1 MKNNIIQIYG
11 REIIDS
17 RGNPTVEAEVTIE
30 SGICGRASVPS
41 GASTGTFEAV
51 ELRDDDATRFH
62 GKGMQ
67 RAVHNINSEIQKA
80 LLGIDVTEQKQ
91 LDHTMLDLDGT
102 KNKERL
108 GANAILAVSL
118 AAAATGAKANGCL
131 LYEYLHG
138 LQENAIIRLP
148 TPMINILNGG
158 SHANNNVD
166 IQEFMLVPTGVENIK
181 EAVRVGSEVFH
192 SLKAVLSDRGLGT
205 TVGDEGGFAPNLP
218 SNEAA
223 VEVILEAIE
232 STHYTAGKDIYLA
245 LDVAS
250 SEFYSSGEYHLTSE
264 NRVYDSS
271 GFVEYLSDWVD
282 RYPILSIED
291 GMAEDD
297 WEGWR
302 IMTEKLGDKIQIVG
316 DDLFV
321 TNVDIIAEGIKQEV
335 ANCVLIKLNQIGTL
349 SETLAAIDM
358 AQKANYNCIISHR
371 SGETEDASI
380 ADLAVGIGVGQIKT
394 GSICRTDRVAKY
406 NQLMRIEEA
415 LGDCAVYA
423 KTDVFK
429 RFSALS

>member
-1 MKNNIIQIYG
+1 MKNNIIQIRG

-17 RGNPTVEAEVTIE
+17 RGNPTVEAEVKIE
-30 SGICGRASVPS
+30 SGICERASVPS
-41 GASTGTFEAV
+41 GASTGTLEAV
-51 ELRDDDATRFH
+51 ELRDNDAKRFN
-62 GKGMQ
+62 GKGVQ
-67 RAVHNINSEIQKA
+67 SAVHNINGEIQKA
-80 LLGIDVTEQKQ
+80 LLGIDVTKQKQ
-91 LDHTMLDLDGT
+91 LDHAMIDLDGT
-102 KNKERL
+102 KNKGRL

-118 AAAATGAKANGCL
+118 AAAAAAAKTNGCL
-131 LYEYLHG
+131 LYEYLNS
-138 LQENAIIRLP
+138 LQENAVLRLP

-166 IQEFMLVPTGVENIK
+166 IQEFMLVPTGAENIK

-192 SLKAVLSDRGLGT
+192 SLKAVLSSRGLST

-223 VEVILEAIE
+223 IEVILEAIE
-232 STHYTAGKDIYLA
+232 KTQYTAGKDIYLA

-250 SEFYSSGEYHLTSE
+250 SEFYSSGEYHLASE
-264 NRVYDSS
+264 NRMYDSS

-291 GMAEDD
+291 GIAEDD
-297 WEGWR
+297 WAGWR
-302 IMTEKLGDKIQIVG
+302 IMTEKLGNKIQIVG

-415 LGDCAVYA
+415 LGDRAVYA
-423 KTDVFK
+423 KINVFK

>member
-1 MKNNIIQIYG
+1 MGNYIMEIQG

-17 RGNPTVEAEVTIE
+17 RGNPTVEAEVKIE

-41 GASTGTFEAV
+41 GASTGTLEAV
-51 ELRDDDATRFH
+51 ELRDNDVARFH
-62 GKGMQ
+62 GKGVQ
-67 RAVHNINSEIQKA
+67 NAVNNINGEIRKA
-80 LLGIDVTEQKQ
+80 LLGMDVTEQKQ
-91 LDHTMLDLDGT
+91 LDYVMIDLDGT
-102 KNKERL
+102 INKGRL

-118 AAAATGAKANGCL
+118 AAATAAAKANKCL
-131 LYEYLHG
+131 LYEYLNG
-138 LQENAIIRLP
+138 MQENAVLRLP

-181 EAVRVGSEVFH
+181 EAIRVGSEVFH
-192 SLKAVLSDRGLGT
+192 SLKMVLSDRGLST
-205 TVGDEGGFAPNLP
+205 TVGDEGGFAPNLS

-223 VEVILEAIE
+223 IEVILEAIKN
-232 STHYTAGKDIYLA
+232 TQYTAGKDIYLA

-250 SEFYSSGEYHLTSE
+250 SEFYSSGEYHLASE

-271 GFVEYLSDWVD
+271 DFVEYLSDWVD

-297 WEGWR
+297 WAGWR
-302 IMTEKLGDKIQIVG
+302 IMTEKLGNKIQIVG

-394 GSICRTDRVAKY
+394 GSLCRTDRVAKY

-415 LGDCAVYA
+415 LGDQAVYA
-423 KTDVFK
+423 KTEVFK

>member
-1 MKNNIIQIYG
+1 MTNYIMEIQG

-17 RGNPTVEAEVTIE
+17 RGNPTVEAEVKIE

-41 GASTGTFEAV
+41 GASTGTLEAV
-51 ELRDDDATRFH
+51 ELRDNDVARFH
-62 GKGMQ
+62 GKGVQ
-67 RAVHNINSEIQKA
+67 NAVNNINGEIQQA

-91 LDHTMLDLDGT
+91 LDRAMIDLDGT
-102 KNKERL
+102 PNKERL

-118 AAAATGAKANGCL
+118 AAATTAAKANGCF
-131 LYEYLHG
+131 LYEYLNG
-138 LQENAIIRLP
+138 MRENAVLRLP

-166 IQEFMLVPTGVENIK
+166 IQEFMLVPTGAENIK

-192 SLKAVLSDRGLGT
+192 SLKMVLSGRGLST

-223 VEVILEAIE
+223 IEVILEAIE
-232 STHYTAGKDIYLA
+232 NTQYTAGKDIYLA

-250 SEFYSSGEYHLTSE
+250 SEFYSAGEYHLASE

-271 GFVEYLSDWVD
+271 DFVEYLSDWVD

-291 GMAEDD
+291 GVAEND
-297 WEGWR
+297 WAGWR
-302 IMTEKLGDKIQIVG
+302 IMTERLGDKIQIVG

-321 TNVDIIAEGIKQEV
+321 TNVSIIAEGIKQEV

-394 GSICRTDRVAKY
+394 GSLCRTDRVAKY
-406 NQLMRIEEA
+406 NQLMRIEET
-415 LGDCAVYA
+415 LGDRAVYA
-423 KTDVFK
+423 QTAVFK

>member
-1 MKNNIIQIYG
+1 MKNHIIQIHG

-17 RGNPTVEAEVTIE
+17 RGNPTVEAEVKIE

-41 GASTGTFEAV
+41 GASTGTMEVV
-51 ELRDDDATRFH
+51 ELRDEDPFRFY
-62 GKGMQ
+62 GQGMQ
-67 RAVHNINSEIQKA
+67 KAVHNINGEIQQA
-80 LLGIDVTEQKQ
+80 LLGIDVTEQDQ
-91 LDHTMLDLDGT
+91 LDHIMFDLDGT
-102 KNKERL
+102 MNKERL

-118 AAAATGAKANGCL
+118 AAAATAAKANGCL
-131 LYEYLHG
+131 LYEYLNG
-138 LQENAIIRLP
+138 LQENAVLRLP

-166 IQEFMLVPTGVENIK
+166 IQEFMLVPTSAGNIK
-181 EAVRVGSEVFH
+181 EAVRMGSEIFFC
-192 SLKAVLSDRGLGT
+192 LKMVLSDRGLST

-223 VEVILEAIE
+223 IEVILEAIE
-232 STHYTAGKDIYLA
+232 DSQYTAGKDVYLA

-250 SEFYSSGEYHLTSE
+250 SEFYSAGEYHLPSE

-271 GFVEYLSDWVD
+271 DFVEYLSDWVD

-302 IMTEKLGDKIQIVG
+302 IMTKKLGNKIQIVG
-316 DDLFV
+316 DDLFA
-321 TNVDIIAEGIKQEV
+321 TNVGIIDRGIKEEI
-335 ANCVLIKLNQIGTL
+335 ANCVLIKPNQIGTL
-349 SETLAAIDM
+349 SETLAAIDI
-358 AQKANYNCIISHR
+358 AQQASYNCIISHR
-371 SGETEDASI
+371 SGETEDTSI

-415 LGDCAVYA
+415 LGNRAFYA

-429 RFSALS
+429 RFNALS

>member
-1 MKNNIIQIYG
+1 MKNNITQIRG

-17 RGNPTVEAEVTIE
+17 RGNPTVEAEVTTE

-41 GASTGTFEAV
+41 GASTGTLEAV
-51 ELRDDDATRFH
+51 ELRDNDSARFH
-62 GKGMQ
+62 GKGVQ
-67 RAVHNINSEIQKA
+67 NAVNNINGEIQKA
-80 LLGIDVTEQKQ
+80 LLGIDVTEQAH
-91 LDHTMLDLDGT
+91 LDHAMIDLDGT
-102 KNKERL
+102 KNKARL

-118 AAAATGAKANGCL
+118 AVAIAAARANACL
-131 LYEYLHG
+131 LYEYLNG
-138 LQENAIIRLP
+138 LQENAVLRLP

-166 IQEFMLVPTGVENIK
+166 IQEFMLVPTGVESIK

-192 SLKAVLSDRGLGT
+192 SLKAVLSRRKLST

-223 VEVILEAIE
+223 IEVILEAIE
-232 STHYTAGKDIYLA
+232 HTQYTAGKDVYLA

-250 SEFYSSGEYHLTSE
+250 SEFYSSGRYHLASE
-264 NRVYDSS
+264 NRAYESFD
-271 GFVEYLSDWVD
+271 FVEYLSDWVA

-291 GMAEDD
+291 GIAEDD
-297 WEGWR
+297 WAGWR
-302 IMTEKLGDKIQIVG
+302 IMTERLGDKIQIVG

-321 TNVDIIAEGIKQEV
+321 TNVDIIAEGIKQGV

-415 LGDCAVYA
+415 LGERAAYA
-423 KTDVFK
+423 KTDLFK
-429 RFSALS
+429 RFSVLS

>member
-1 MKNNIIQIYG
+1 MKNKIIEIRG
-11 REIIDS
+11 REVIDS
-17 RGNPTVEAEVTIE
+17 RGNPTVEAEVKIA

-41 GASTGTFEAV
+41 GASTGTLEAV

-62 GKGMQ
+62 GKGVQ
-67 RAVHNINSEIQKA
+67 NAVGNINGEIQKA
-80 LLGIDVTEQKQ
+80 LLDMDVSEQKQ
-91 LDHTMLDLDGT
+91 LDEAMIDLDGT
-102 KNKERL
+102 KNKSRL

-118 AAAATGAKANGCL
+118 AAARAAAHAKGCA
-131 LYEYLHG
+131 LYEYLNS
-138 LQENAIIRLP
+138 LEENVALKLP

-158 SHANNNVD
+158 SHASNNVD
-166 IQEFMLVPTGVENIK
+166 IQEFMLVPTGVDSIK

-192 SLKAVLSDRGLGT
+192 ALKKVLSRRGLST

-223 VEVILEAIE
+223 IEVILEAIE
-232 STHYTAGKDIYLA
+232 NTQYTVGKDVYLA

-250 SEFYSSGEYHLTSE
+250 SEFYSSGMYHLASE
-264 NRVYDSS
+264 KRMYDSPS
-271 GFVEYLSDWVD
+271 FIEYLSDWVA

-291 GMAEDD
+291 GIAEDD
-297 WEGWR
+297 WSGWKT
-302 IMTEKLGDKIQIVG
+302 MTEKLGDKIQIVG

-321 TNVDIIAEGIKQEV
+321 TNVDIIAKGIERGV

-358 AQKANYNCIISHR
+358 AQKAGYNCIISHR
-371 SGETEDASI
+371 SGETEDVTI

-394 GSICRTDRVAKY
+394 GSLCRTDRVAKY
-406 NQLMRIEEA
+406 NQLMRIEET
-415 LGDCAVYA
+415 LGEQAVYA
-423 KTDVFK
+423 KTSVFK

>member
-41 GASTGTFEAV
+41 GASTGTLEAV

-91 LDHTMLDLDGT
+91 LDHAMLDLDGT
-102 KNKERL
+102 KNKGRL

-118 AAAATGAKANGCL
+118 AAAAAAAKANGCL

-138 LQENAIIRLP
+138 LQENAILRLP

-192 SLKAVLSDRGLGT
+192 SLKAVLNDRGLGT

-415 LGDCAVYA
+415 LGDRAIYA
-423 KTDVFK
+423 KTDIFK

>member
-1 MKNNIIQIYG
+1 MTNYIMEIQG

-17 RGNPTVEAEVTIE
+17 RGNPTVEAEVKIE

-41 GASTGTFEAV
+41 GASTGTLEAV
-51 ELRDDDATRFH
+51 ELRDNDVARFH
-62 GKGMQ
+62 GKGVQ
-67 RAVHNINSEIQKA
+67 NAVNNINGEIQQA

-91 LDHTMLDLDGT
+91 LDRAMIDLDGT
-102 KNKERL
+102 SNKKRL

-118 AAAATGAKANGCL
+118 AAATTAAKANGCF
-131 LYEYLHG
+131 LYEYLNG
-138 LQENAIIRLP
+138 MRENAVLRLP

-166 IQEFMLVPTGVENIK
+166 IQEFMLVPTGAENIK

-192 SLKAVLSDRGLGT
+192 SLKMVLSGRGLST

-223 VEVILEAIE
+223 IEVILEAIE
-232 STHYTAGKDIYLA
+232 NTQYTAGKDIYLA

-250 SEFYSSGEYHLTSE
+250 SEFYSAGEYHLASE

-271 GFVEYLSDWVD
+271 DFVEYLSDWVD

-291 GMAEDD
+291 GVAEND
-297 WEGWR
+297 WAGWR
-302 IMTEKLGDKIQIVG
+302 IMTERLGDKIQIVG

-321 TNVDIIAEGIKQEV
+321 TNVSIIAEGIKQEV

-394 GSICRTDRVAKY
+394 GSLCRTDRVAKY
-406 NQLMRIEEA
+406 NQLMRIEET
-415 LGDCAVYA
+415 LGDRAVYA
-423 KTDVFK
+423 QTAVFK

>member
-1 MKNNIIQIYG
+1 MKNNIIQIRG

-41 GASTGTFEAV
+41 GASTGTLEAV
-51 ELRDDDATRFH
+51 ELRDNDAARFH
-62 GKGMQ
+62 GKGVQ
-67 RAVHNINSEIQKA
+67 NAVNNINGEIQKA
-80 LLGIDVTEQKQ
+80 LRGMDVTEQEQ
-91 LDHTMLDLDGT
+91 LDHAMIDLDGT
-102 KNKERL
+102 KNKARL

-118 AAAATGAKANGCL
+118 AVAIAAARANECV
-131 LYEYLHG
+131 LYEYLNS
-138 LQENAIIRLP
+138 LQENAVLRLP

-166 IQEFMLVPTGVENIK
+166 IQEFMLVPTGVESIK

-192 SLKAVLSDRGLGT
+192 ALKAVLSRRKFST

-223 VEVILEAIE
+223 IEVILEAIE
-232 STHYTAGKDIYLA
+232 HTQYTAGEDIYLA

-250 SEFYSSGEYHLTSE
+250 SEFYSSGKYHLASE
-264 NRVYDSS
+264 SRAYESS
-271 GFVEYLSDWVD
+271 DFVEYLSDWVA

-291 GMAEDD
+291 GIAEDD
-297 WEGWR
+297 WTGWR

-321 TNVDIIAEGIKQEV
+321 TNVDIIAEGIKQGV

-415 LGDCAVYA
+415 LGERAVYA
-423 KTDVFK
+423 KTDLFK

>member
-1 MKNNIIQIYG
+1 MKNSIIQIHG

-41 GASTGTFEAV
+41 GASTGAAEAV
-51 ELRDDDATRFH
+51 ELRDEDPFRFY
-62 GKGMQ
+62 GKGVQ
-67 RAVHNINSEIQKA
+67 DAVHNINGKIQKV
-80 LLGIDVTEQKQ
+80 LLGIDVTDQDQ
-91 LDHTMLDLDGT
+91 LDHIMFDLDGT
-102 KNKERL
+102 PNKERL

-118 AAAATGAKANGCL
+118 AAAATGAKANKCP
-131 LYEYLHG
+131 LYEYLNG
-138 LQENAIIRLP
+138 LQENAVLRLP

-166 IQEFMLVPTGVENIK
+166 IQEFMLVPTGAESIK
-181 EAVRVGSEVFH
+181 EAVRIGAEIFH
-192 SLKAVLSDRGLGT
+192 CLKVVLGKRGLST

-223 VEVILEAIE
+223 IEVILEAIE
-232 STHYTAGKDIYLA
+232 GSQYTAGKDIYLA

-250 SEFYSSGEYHLTSE
+250 SEFHNLGEYHLASE
-264 NRVYDSS
+264 KRIYDSS
-271 GFVEYLSDWVD
+271 EFVDYLSDWVD
-282 RYPILSIED
+282 RYPILSVED
-291 GMAEDD
+291 GVAQDD
-297 WEGWR
+297 WEGWQ

-316 DDLFV
+316 DDLFA
-321 TNVDIIAEGIKQEV
+321 TNVGIIDEGIKQEI
-335 ANCVLIKLNQIGTL
+335 ANCVLIKPNQIGTL
-349 SETLAAIDM
+349 SETLAAIDI

-371 SGETEDASI
+371 SGETEDVSI

-406 NQLMRIEEA
+406 NQLIRIEEA
-415 LGDCAVYA
+415 LGTRAVYA

>member
-1 MKNNIIQIYG
+1 MKNNIIQIHG

-17 RGNPTVEAEVTIE
+17 RGNPTVEAEVKIE

-41 GASTGTFEAV
+41 GASTGTLEAV
-51 ELRDDDATRFH
+51 ELRDNDAARFH
-62 GKGMQ
+62 GKGVQ
-67 RAVHNINSEIQKA
+67 SAVHNINGEIQKA
-80 LLGIDVTEQKQ
+80 LLGIDVTKQEQ
-91 LDHTMLDLDGT
+91 LDHAMIDLDGT
-102 KNKERL
+102 KNKGRL

-118 AAAATGAKANGCL
+118 AAASTAAKANECL
-131 LYEYLHG
+131 LYEYLNG
-138 LQENAIIRLP
+138 MRENAILRLP

-166 IQEFMLVPTGVENIK
+166 IQEFMLVPTGAENIK

-192 SLKAVLSDRGLGT
+192 SLKAVLSSRGLST

-223 VEVILEAIE
+223 IEVILEAIE
-232 STHYTAGKDIYLA
+232 KTQYTAGKDIYLA

-250 SEFYSSGEYHLTSE
+250 SEFYSSGEYHLASE
-264 NRVYDSS
+264 KRMYDSLS
-271 GFVEYLSDWVD
+271 FVEYLSDWVA

-291 GMAEDD
+291 GIAEDD
-297 WEGWR
+297 WAGWR
-302 IMTEKLGDKIQIVG
+302 IMTEKLGNKIQIVG

-415 LGDCAVYA
+415 LDERAVYA